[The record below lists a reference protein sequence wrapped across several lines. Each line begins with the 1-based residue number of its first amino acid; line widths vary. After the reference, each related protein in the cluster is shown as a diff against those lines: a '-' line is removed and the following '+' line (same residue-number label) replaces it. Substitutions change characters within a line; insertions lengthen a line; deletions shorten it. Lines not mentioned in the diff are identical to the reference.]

1 MPRQKKFEKV
11 QLRISKWGINE
22 RNIIRFEAFLVS
34 KGVWEVV
41 IMAAIKESE
50 YPIVLEPAGSM
61 TSTSDTHIGR
71 VDRLS
76 VYLLII
82 KIKFKK

>member
-11 QLRISKWGINE
+11 QLKISKWGINE

-41 IMAAIKESE
+41 IMAAIREGK

-61 TSTSDTHIGR
+61 TSPLDTLLGL
-71 VDRLS
+71 VERLS
-76 VYLLII
+76 VY
-82 KIKFKK
+82 